1 VALGVR
7 YGPDVDSADSPE
19 VLERVRAGLTV
30 VDQVARRFARALG
43 GTLELEDLTGYGRV
57 GLLTA
62 ARRFDASRGVP
73 FEAYAGFLI
82 RGAVLDA
89 VRGMALPRRTYERLR
104 AIEAATR
111 ISEGLVESTF
121 FGAPAPSMAQKRA
134 EAEAAMATA
143 MALGVMADVA
153 AQTDGELIS
162 VERSDPEQE
171 LSNAERRALVVRL
184 VDELP
189 HEEAE
194 LIRRHYL
201 EDQRFDEVAQDLKI
215 SKSWASRLHTRAIT
229 RLSKQVQRAQ

>member
-1 VALGVR
+1 MR
-7 YGPDVDSADSPE
+7 YGPDVDASDSPE
-19 VLERVRAGLTV
+19 VLERVYAGLEIV
-30 VDQVARRFARALG
+30 EQVARRFARALG
-43 GTLELEDLTGYGRV
+43 GTLEVDDLAGYGRV

-62 ARRFDASRGVP
+62 ARRFDPAFGPP
-73 FEAYAGFLI
+73 FEAYARFLI

-111 ISEGLVESTF
+111 ISEGLIESTF

-153 AQTDGELIS
+153 AQADGELIS

-171 LSNAERRALVVRL
+171 LSNAQRRALVLRL
-184 VDELP
+184 VSELP

-201 EDQRFDEVAQDLKI
+201 EDKSFDEVAQDLKI

-229 RLSKQVQRAQ
+229 RLSKQVQRAG

>member
-1 VALGVR
+1 MAS
-7 YGPDVDSADSPE
+7 GPVLAVDAADSPE
-19 VLERVRAGLTV
+19 VLQRVHAGLKI
-30 VDQVARRFARALG
+30 VDQVARRLARALG
-43 GTLELEDLTGYGRV
+43 GALELEDLSSYGRL

-62 ARRFDASRGVP
+62 ARRFEPSRGVP
-73 FEAYAGFLI
+73 FEAYAGFLV

-104 AIEAATR
+104 AMEAASR
-111 ISEGLVESTF
+111 LSEGLMESTF

-171 LSNAERRALVVRL
+171 LSNAQRRALVLRL
-184 VDELP
+184 VAELP
-189 HEEAE
+189 REEAE

-201 EDQRFDEVAQDLKI
+201 EDERFDEVARDLKI
-215 SKSWASRLHTRAIT
+215 SKSWASRLHARAIS
-229 RLSKQVQRAQ
+229 RLSRQVQAAL